1 MNQID
6 TNTLITICTCAI
18 GLTQFFLWRY
28 IARNKSYESEKGKN
42 LATKED
48 IKDITQ
54 KIESVKDNYNK
65 ALENYKIELQKEFES
80 YKYISDLCNNIDK
93 ELLQRL
99 ITCKNDIA
107 DVFNDITNNSVV
119 DGSSINSI
127 RQLYEYLEIYNM
139 RYGDN
144 ECVKNIISK
153 SNSIYQNYINN
164 QDGYNFNDRAY
175 FEKIQDIEKY
185 STLILSHFLPKIN
198 FPDSIK
204 PA

>member
-99 ITCKNDIA
+99 ITCKMI
-107 DVFNDITNNSVV
+107 
-119 DGSSINSI
+119 
-127 RQLYEYLEIYNM
+127 
-139 RYGDN
+139 
-144 ECVKNIISK
+144 
-153 SNSIYQNYINN
+153 
-164 QDGYNFNDRAY
+164 
-175 FEKIQDIEKY
+175 
-185 STLILSHFLPKIN
+185 
-198 FPDSIK
+198 
-204 PA
+204 